1 MFSFARRRQPV
12 EVHKLVRRFIDAS
25 SPNQS
30 PSAGD
35 ARWENRSNRTLPV
48 LLAPYDGAEVCVDE
62 LTHAITKDLSS
73 QGLALVL
80 PQPFRAEQVVIG
92 FWSEAHTYFVSGY
105 VRQNVPLGGGFWQLG
120 VELAALV
127 AVSEHPDI
135 ERLVPFAVR
144 LDPQINRAALS
155 AAHRVQP

>member
-1 MFSFARRRQPV
+1 MFSFIRRREHV

-30 PSAGD
+30 PSDGD
-35 ARWENRSNRTLPV
+35 SRWEDRSNRTLPV

-62 LTHAITKDLSS
+62 LTHAVTKDLSS

-92 FWSEAHTYFVSGY
+92 FWSEAHTYFVLGL

-120 VELAALV
+120 VELTALV
-127 AVSEHPDI
+127 ALSDHPEI
-135 ERLVPFAVR
+135 KRLVPLAVR
-144 LDPQINRAALS
+144 LAPEVNRAALD
-155 AAHRVQP
+155 AAQRVLG